1 MSLNVFYYLQEGRT
15 RLSCFLLGSSQI
27 LFHRHTDLISFTYS
41 YCSLF
46 NVPQKAVLYTS
57 IYKDIILS
65 EFTKN

>member
-1 MSLNVFYYLQEGRT
+1 
-15 RLSCFLLGSSQI
+15 
-27 LFHRHTDLISFTYS
+27 
-41 YCSLF
+41 LF